1 MARFEYRT
9 PDALMRAFAQTYPDA
24 LPVAFE
30 PLFQDF
36 VISCEAL
43 EMCSAST
50 ASAALGAL
58 CAPIALPPASP
69 VVEVAS
75 PTPAPAPVVI
85 EVLAEVI
92 DIAPPAPVVE
102 VAPPAPRVR
111 KAKTETIAPV
121 PAPVVE
127 ETLPELPA
135 GFQPGFA
142 F

>member
-9 PDALMRAFAQTYPDA
+9 PDALMRAFAQTYPDT

-58 CAPIALPPASP
+58 CAPIALPPAP
-69 VVEVAS
+69 PIVEVA
-75 PTPAPAPVVI
+75 PPAPAPAPVVI
-85 EVLAEVI
+85 DAIAEVI
-92 DIAPPAPVVE
+92 DITPPAPT
-102 VAPPAPRVR
+102 PRTR
-111 KAKTETIAPV
+111 KAKTETIVAV

-127 ETLPELPA
+127 ELPA